1 MLDNDFDT
9 LSAFGDLRGARADL
23 RDLAQGP
30 LRRRELSIAGVAL
43 RAVHQLLNRTPPFR
57 LIHILRL
64 VLLGDR
70 SRGERDGSLVRTLR

>member
-43 RAVHQLLNRTPPFR
+43 RAVHQLLNRTPPFC
-57 LIHILRL
+57 LMHILRL

-70 SRGERDGSLVRTLR
+70 SRCERDGTLVRTLR

>member
-1 MLDNDFDT
+1 MLNNDLNT
-9 LSAFGDLRGARADL
+9 LSALSDLRRAWADL

-43 RAVHQLLNRTPPFR
+43 RAIHQLLNCTPPFC

-64 VLLGDR
+64 VLLRDR
-70 SRGERDGSLVRTLR
+70 SRCERDGSLVRTLR